1 MGILNMKIP
10 LDFFLI
16 IMKKFLDEAD
26 MKDVSKVLKK
36 HLEISMDDY
45 DELVKNKDE
54 FCLKKIMKFFL
65 SQNKPLRKDITKL
78 RKHIESLEQE
88 SEEEEE
94 EKPVKKRKKS
104 EEVPKEKSKRKAS
117 TNSYAN
123 LGKKTTRKNSSRK
136 NSSRKNSK
144 VSDYEPEFKF
154 SMKKPLVPQ
163 KNVTN
168 APFTRI
174 NPNIIDNLD
183 ENFCDNTY
191 DGFAVKSGNTYG
203 SQANDKLKIVKGKD
217 FKKEKTKFKNKT
229 TFSTSMIS
237 TDVKSMKLDYD
248 SD

>member
-94 EKPVKKRKKS
+94 EEKPVKKRKKS

-168 APFTRI
+168 APFT
-174 NPNIIDNLD
+174 
-183 ENFCDNTY
+183 
-191 DGFAVKSGNTYG
+191 
-203 SQANDKLKIVKGKD
+203 
-217 FKKEKTKFKNKT
+217 
-229 TFSTSMIS
+229 
-237 TDVKSMKLDYD
+237 
-248 SD
+248 